1 MSFKSKKQKWKN
13 EGLEDPDCP
22 SSEGQFMKEEGG

>member
-1 MSFKSKKQKWKN
+1 MPFKSKKQKWEN
-13 EGLEDPDCP
+13 EGVEDPDCP